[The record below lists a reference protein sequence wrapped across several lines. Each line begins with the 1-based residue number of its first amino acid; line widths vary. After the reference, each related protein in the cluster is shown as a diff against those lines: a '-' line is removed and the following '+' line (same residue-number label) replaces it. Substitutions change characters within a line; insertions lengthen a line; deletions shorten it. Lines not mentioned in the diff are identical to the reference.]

1 MPAEVRDQ
9 GSAALPTAN
18 RQGAGAG
25 EPSSDARAP
34 DAQGLEFVTACAATS
49 PPSPFTLAPGSSE
62 ALHVPCSLLAR
73 VKAPRYA
80 RDLSGVQDVAAP
92 SPFMLAPGSSE
103 DAPLLPNNWNL
114 LSPDVE
120 TPSPVLL
127 EPGSSVNTPLLP
139 CSRDM
144 PSTPP
149 NVAACKKDS
158 DALEP
163 GPPVAEQ
170 VGRSSLDRSHT
181 ASTHF

>member
-9 GSAALPTAN
+9 GSAALPVAD

-34 DAQGLEFVTACAATS
+34 DAQGLELATACAATS

-62 ALHVPCSLLAR
+62 ALHVPCSLLAK
-73 VKAPRYA
+73 VEAPRFA
-80 RDLSGVQDVAAP
+80 RDLSGSQDVAAP
-92 SPFMLAPGSSE
+92 SPFMLALGSSE
-103 DAPLLPNNWNL
+103 DAPLLPNNRDL
-114 LSPDVE
+114 LSPHVE

-127 EPGSSVNTPLLP
+127 APGSRVSTPLLP

-144 PSTPP
+144 PSPP
-149 NVAACKKDS
+149 QIVAACKEDS

-163 GPPVAEQ
+163 GPPMAEQ
-170 VGRSSLDRSHT
+170 VGRSI
-181 ASTHF
+181 FG